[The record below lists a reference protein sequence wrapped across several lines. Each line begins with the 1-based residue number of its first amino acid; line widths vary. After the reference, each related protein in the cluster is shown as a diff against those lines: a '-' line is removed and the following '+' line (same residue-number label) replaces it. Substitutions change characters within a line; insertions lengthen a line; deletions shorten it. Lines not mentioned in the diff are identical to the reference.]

1 MRAGKQRGRRVRL
14 QFVLGSHCASI
25 HPVINASN
33 WTVEGQVGRR
43 KGWGLQ
49 EKRGGKGG
57 GELAEERDAL
67 KRDGGVQGK
76 IGRLLTSHCDTDKM
90 KRGG

>member
-1 MRAGKQRGRRVRL
+1 MGPAG
-14 QFVLGSHCASI
+14 
-25 HPVINASN
+25 
-33 WTVEGQVGRR
+33 E
-43 KGWGLQ
+43 
-49 EKRGGKGG
+49 EGGKGG